1 MESPAFRRG
10 EEVKESPDGESR
22 ASIVRLGDAFPLDP
36 TPGIYEAGTESPSTV
51 RPWGLR
57 FAVTPKVRAEIVGAA
72 DRHIYDPVTQQG
84 VDRVTGAPSLGKRS
98 SGTKETTGDPDG
110 KGPTPE
116 ETTND

>member
-1 MESPAFRRG
+1 MPHRG
-10 EEVKESPDGESR
+10 RSALLESPDGESR
-22 ASIVRLGDAFPLDP
+22 AQIARVGDAFPLDP
-36 TPGIYEAGTESPSTV
+36 STAIFDASTESAEGTAT

-57 FAVTPKVRAEIVGAA
+57 YAATPKIRAVVVDTV
-72 DRHIYDPVTQQG
+72 DRWVYDPVSQQG

-110 KGPTPE
+110 NGPTSE